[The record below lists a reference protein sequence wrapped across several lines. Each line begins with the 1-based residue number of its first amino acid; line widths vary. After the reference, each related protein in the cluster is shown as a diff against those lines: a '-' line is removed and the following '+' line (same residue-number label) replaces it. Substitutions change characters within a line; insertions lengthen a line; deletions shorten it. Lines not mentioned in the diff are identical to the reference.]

1 MSRTRTRSLAA
12 LAVVLV
18 AAALLAAGAAAQT
31 VTGSI
36 SGTVVDPQKSI
47 VPGATVTIVN
57 EATSDSRTAV
67 TDDQGYFQV
76 TNLQPGNYTARV
88 ELTSFR
94 TFERKNI
101 VLSAG
106 ERLSIGTIGLEVGS
120 LGETVTVEARG
131 SHVNTAET
139 QNAGLLT
146 SNQIEQVQ
154 VLGRDVTSLMRLLP
168 GVRYE
173 NTVDSLG
180 MSFGT
185 DVPNVG
191 GARRDWSNV
200 IVDGVVANEVGATNL
215 MAQQINLDAIS
226 EVRVLLNSYRAEYGR
241 AGGGQV
247 QIVSKSG
254 GTSYR
259 GNLYYYGRHEALNAT
274 DFFVNRAQAKKPR
287 YRFNTFGANLGGPV
301 PKMEKKLFF
310 FYSLEAPLVSRPG
323 PLRNWTMPTDAEM
336 RGDFSQTLDA
346 QGRLIF
352 IRDPLRS
359 GTCSATAGGNACFPG
374 NIIPADRINS
384 SGRALLNMLPRATN
398 FDRTFTQGQFNH
410 STQENA
416 ENPKMNN
423 IVRVDWRPS
432 NTDSFYFTFKD
443 WYSDQRGSEIT
454 AGPNKWGFF
463 NTHYLNT
470 DRGGSVN
477 YTKIFRS
484 NLVLDTDAGTRQQ
497 TEQFYPLTQ
506 GDWDR
511 INRQNVGFTVGQF
524 HPELNPRNVIP
535 KVNFNVPNSPN
546 FTFDNRLVDQGEAW
560 LSSVRTNLTWITGS
574 HSMKAGFY
582 FEQSR
587 NSEGSGGV
595 GAGPWAG
602 QFTFNTDTSN
612 PFDTNYSYAN
622 ALLGTFQ
629 NYTEIDAFSEVKGKR
644 NITEFYVQDTWRA
657 NRRLTL
663 DYGVRFLWYQ
673 PWHSTQ
679 PASVFVP
686 ERYDPA
692 KAPRLYQPARIN
704 NVNVALDPVT
714 GRTLP
719 NVFVGTFVEGTGDRA
734 NGMVTNSDPDYP
746 LGFRDNQGIEPEP
759 RLGLAYDLT
768 GDNKTGL
775 HASVG
780 IYHNPHVNANGM
792 DAMARNPPVQNT
804 PSIIY
809 GTMDTL
815 LGVGAA
821 GAFSNRPSNVFG
833 IERDAKTPTS
843 YNYSIGVQ
851 REMGWGTVLDVTYA
865 GFQMQHAEMSGN
877 INPVPDGARYVDLHP
892 ENADPRNPTTAKPA
906 EFLRPYLGYQEITVR
921 NHFGT
926 ATNNSLQV
934 QLNRRYIN
942 GLQFAVAYTL
952 AKTTSNGTQFIPLRP
967 QPAWNEA
974 PDGTTQLHN
983 LVLNYTWDVPSGSR
997 MWNNAF
1003 TRGLLDGWQ
1012 LSGDTAFVSGDWAG
1026 VTISTS
1032 DNFDFTGGEGGTG
1045 TDVGG
1050 GNRTVRPTI
1059 SGDPICHS
1067 NCDPTPGGAGRYLNV
1082 DAFSRP
1088 AGRGDYGDAERTLF
1102 RLPKIV
1108 LSNMSVFKNFNI
1120 GGGRRLQFRWEAYN
1134 VFNQVN
1140 WSAINTTATFNPQ
1153 GQQTN
1158 ANFGQATASRAPRIM
1173 QGALRFTF

>member
-1 MSRTRTRSLAA
+1 MSTGSTGRTRRWL
-12 LAVVLV
+12 
-18 AAALLAAGAAAQT
+18 ALLAALLTVHPALGQT
-31 VTGSI
+31 VTGTI
-36 SGTVVDPQKSI
+36 SGTVVDPQKSV
-47 VPGATVTIVN
+47 VPGATITIVN
-57 EATSDSRTAV
+57 EATSDTRVGV
-67 TDDQGYFQV
+67 TDEQGNFQV
-76 TNLQPGNYTARV
+76 TNLQPGTYTARI

-94 TFERKNI
+94 SFERKNI

-106 ERLSIGTIGLEVGS
+106 ERLSIGTLPLEVGS

-139 QNAGLLT
+139 QHAGVIT
-146 SNQIEQVQ
+146 SRQIEQVQ

-200 IVDGVVANEVGATNL
+200 IVDGVVANEVGASNL
-215 MAQQINLDAIS
+215 MAQQINLDAIA

-247 QIVSKSG
+247 QIVTKSG
-254 GTSYR
+254 GTAYR

-274 DFFVNRAQAKKPR
+274 DFFLNRQGVQKPR
-287 YRFNTFGANLGGPV
+287 YRFNTYGANLGGPV
-301 PKMEKKLFF
+301 PKAGKKLFF
-310 FYSLEAPLVSRPG
+310 FYSMEAPLVSRPG

-336 RGDFSQTLDA
+336 RGDFSQTLDS

-352 IRDPLRS
+352 IRDPQRS
-359 GTCSATAGGNACFPG
+359 GTCNAVTGGDACFPG
-374 NIIPADRINS
+374 NIIPSGRINS
-384 SGRALLNMLPRATN
+384 SGFALLNMLPRATN
-398 FDRTFTQGQFNH
+398 FNRAFTQGQFNH

-423 IVRVDWRPS
+423 VVRVDWRPS

-454 AGPNKWGFF
+454 AGPAKWGFF

-470 DRGGSVN
+470 DRGLSMN
-477 YTKIFRS
+477 YTKIIRP
-484 NLVLDTDAGTRQQ
+484 NLVFDADAGTRQQ
-497 TEQFYPLTQ
+497 TEQFYPLTEA
-506 GDWDR
+506 DWNR
-511 INRQNVGFTVGQF
+511 INRDTVGFTVGQF

-535 KVNFNVPNSPN
+535 KVNFNNTNPPN

-560 LSSVRTNLTWITGS
+560 LSSVRTNLTWIRGD

-582 FEQSR
+582 LEQSR

-602 QFTFNTDTSN
+602 QFNFNTDTSN
-612 PFDTNYSYAN
+612 PFDTNHNFAN
-622 ALLGTFQ
+622 ALIGSFQ
-629 NYTEIDAFSEVKGKR
+629 SYSEIDAFSEVRGRR
-644 NITEFYVQDTWRA
+644 NLSEFYLQDTWRA

-673 PWHSTQ
+673 PWHSGQ

-686 ERYDPA
+686 DRYDPA
-692 KAPRLYQPARIN
+692 RAPRLYQPARLN
-704 NVNVALDPVT
+704 NVNVAFDPVT

-734 NGMVTNSDPDYP
+734 NGMVTNTDPDYP

-759 RLGLAYDLT
+759 RLGVAYDLT

-775 HASVG
+775 HASIGV
-780 IYHNPHVNANGM
+780 YHNPHVNANGM
-792 DAMARNPPVQNT
+792 DAMARNPPIQNT

-815 LGVGAA
+815 LQVGAA
-821 GAFSNRPSNVFG
+821 GAFANRPSNVFG
-833 IERDAKTPTS
+833 LERDAKTPVS
-843 YNYSIGVQ
+843 YNYSVGVQ
-851 REMGWGTVLDVTYA
+851 RELGWGTVLDVTYA
-865 GFQMQHAEMSGN
+865 GFQMQHGEMEGN
-877 INPVPDGARYVDLHP
+877 INPVPDGARFVDVNP
-892 ENADPRNPTTAKPA
+892 QNADPRNPTTAKPN
-906 EFLRPYLGYQEITVR
+906 EFLRPYLGYQNITVR

-926 ATNNSLQV
+926 ASYNSLQV
-934 QLNRRYIN
+934 QLNRRYIH

-952 AKTTSNGTQFIPLRP
+952 GKTVGNGTSFNPLRP
-967 QPAWNEA
+967 GDAWNRA
-974 PDGTTQLHN
+974 PEGSTQYHN
-983 LVLNYTWDVPSGSR
+983 LVLNYTWDIPGGSR
-997 MWNNAF
+997 LWNNVI

-1026 VTISTS
+1026 ASVSTT
-1032 DNFDFTGGEGGTG
+1032 DNFDFTGGDGGTRPRING
-1045 TDVGG
+1045 E
-1050 GNRTVRPTI
+1050 VRCT
-1059 SGDPICHS
+1059 SG
-1067 NCDPTPGGAGRYLNV
+1067 NCDPTPGGGGSYLNIS
-1082 DAFSRP
+1082 AFSRP
-1088 AGRGDYGDAERTLF
+1088 AGRGDIGNAPRTFF
-1102 RLPKIV
+1102 RLPPIV
-1108 LSNMSVFKNFNI
+1108 LSNMSVFKNFRVA
-1120 GGGRRLQFRWEAYN
+1120 GRQLQFRWEAYN

-1140 WSAINTTATFNPQ
+1140 WSAINTNAQFNPA
-1153 GQQTN
+1153 GEMVN
-1158 ANFGQATASRAPRIM
+1158 ANFGQATAARPARVM
-1173 QGALRFTF
+1173 QGAIRFTF